1 MGGEYAPE
9 PYIAV
14 SVPQLRCRRGCP
26 DGECYCSEP
35 SYGDQAYTGI
45 CSGCGGYE
53 ECYCVE
59 E

>member
-1 MGGEYAPE
+1 MIIDLDTGSCA
-9 PYIAV
+9 
-14 SVPQLRCRRGCP
+14 RGCP

-45 CSGCGGYE
+45 CGGCGGYE
-53 ECYCVE
+53 ECYCGE

>member
-1 MGGEYAPE
+1 MGRIIDLDTGSCA
-9 PYIAV
+9 
-14 SVPQLRCRRGCP
+14 RGCP
-26 DGECYCSEP
+26 DGECYCGEP

-53 ECYCVE
+53 ECYCGE